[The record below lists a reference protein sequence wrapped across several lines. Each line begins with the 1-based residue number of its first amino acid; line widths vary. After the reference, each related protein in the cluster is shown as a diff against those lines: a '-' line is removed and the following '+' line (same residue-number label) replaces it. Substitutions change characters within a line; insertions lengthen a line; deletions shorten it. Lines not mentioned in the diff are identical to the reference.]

1 MSRWDDAGSAAS
13 ARAEARAERFVAREP
28 RASAYERPDRE
39 ISVRERPERPDL
51 LGIRLRDREP
61 TLAERYGVSLI
72 DREQAEHIERLK
84 RDADAMIERWS
95 SRDWQRERQDRPLAG
110 SLPTA
115 PSPYSFS
122 IGPVLGLGPAVA
134 PDGNSG
140 SVPLIWS
147 IPTIVPSPVPTVEIQ
162 IGVTKGLD
170 GKLETIISGDIGY
183 SGPMG
188 IGRLSIGLSHNLDR
202 PGDWRLYLQARVL
215 GVTSQIDAERTIDA
229 AQRKLD
235 EAARSLAPDF
245 EQMLRPL
252 GLPQM
257 P

>member
-162 IGVTKGLD
+162 IGVTKGLTENWKRLFRATSVIAD
-170 GKLETIISGDIGY
+170 RWESGGFQSGSAIIST
-183 SGPMG
+183 
-188 IGRLSIGLSHNLDR
+188 DR
-202 PGDWRLYLQARVL
+202 ATGAFTFKRECW
-215 GVTSQIDAERTIDA
+215 E
-229 AQRKLD
+229 
-235 EAARSLAPDF
+235 
-245 EQMLRPL
+245 
-252 GLPQM
+252 
-257 P
+257 